1 MTTTKKISELPSAV
15 TPLAGTEDI
24 PIVQDGATRRATPDD
39 IRAGLAETVHAHTL
53 SDITDAGTAAASD
66 VEDFATAAQ
75 GTKADSALQEE
86 DVGSA
91 AFEDTTAFATAAQGT
106 KADTAVQPGDLGTAA
121 TADAGDFATAAQGTK
136 ADTAVQPEDL
146 GTAASADT
154 GDFATAAQ
162 GAKADSAL
170 QPEDLAYPGLLN
182 AIINGGCLVSHRGN
196 KSLSTSWQYGPVDL
210 LAVKAEGSVSAGTI
224 KQATSAFSLTVTGA
238 ACFVENATLT
248 GSGAILFRRR
258 IEARDAALFYNMP
271 AYFSA
276 RTYHDVGST
285 QNYVITI
292 RKATSADDFSSTT
305 LIDSDTVTVAND
317 TNASIAM
324 AISDMGDCR
333 NGIEI
338 EVKISCGAVTTK
350 DFFLAEQQLI
360 IGDAQRPFE
369 LRPIALE
376 TKLVHRYL
384 RPIAG
389 IIGVAN
395 SASNMQAIL
404 SHPDMRIA
412 PTYEALAALNMTD
425 GYTADFDQ
433 SGPNIANVHENTAH
447 SARVDIALFS
457 GLTSGRFHIQRGTS
471 AFILASAEL

>member
-15 TPLAGTEDI
+15 TPLAGDEDI
-24 PIVQDGATRRATPDD
+24 PIVQDGATRRATPNDL
-39 IRAGLAETVHAHTL
+39 RAGLAADDHTHTL
-53 SDITDAGTAAASD
+53 ADITDAGTAAGAN

-75 GTKADSALQEE
+75 GEKADTALQED

-91 AFEDTTAFATAAQGT
+91 AFNETEHFATAAQGT

-121 TADAGDFATAAQGTK
+121 AANTGDFATAAQGTK
-136 ADTAVQPEDL
+136 ADSAVQPEDL
-146 GTAASADT
+146 GTAAAADT

-162 GAKADSAL
+162 GTKADSAV
-170 QPEDLAYPGLLN
+170 QPEDLVYPGLLN
-182 AIINGGCLVSHRGN
+182 AIVNGGCQVSHRSQ

-210 LAVKAEGSVSAGTI
+210 LAVKAEGTVSAGTI
-224 KQATSAFSLTVTGA
+224 KQVTSSFSLTVTGCG
-238 ACFVENATLT
+238 CFVENATLT

-258 IEARDAALFYNMP
+258 IEARDAAAFYNQP

-285 QNYVITI
+285 QNYLISI
-292 RKATSADDFSSTT
+292 RKANAADDFSSTT
-305 LIDSDTVTVAND
+305 LIDSDTVTVADD
-317 TNASIAM
+317 TNASIVM
-324 AISDMGDCR
+324 AVSNMGDCR

-338 EVKISCGAVTTK
+338 EVKISCGAITTK
-350 DFFLAEQQLI
+350 DFFMAEQQFS
-360 IGDAQRPFE
+360 IGDVQRPFE
-369 LRPIALE
+369 FRPAALE

-395 SASNMQAIL
+395 SGSNMQAIL
-404 SHPDMRIA
+404 SHPDMRAA
-412 PTYEALAALNMTD
+412 PTYEVLAALNMTD

-471 AFILASAEL
+471 AIILASAEL

>member
-15 TPLAGTEDI
+15 TPLAGNEDI

-39 IRAGLAETVHAHTL
+39 IRAGLSAEGHQHVLA
-53 SDITDAGTAAASD
+53 DITDAGTAAGAD
-66 VEDFATAAQ
+66 IEDFATPAQ
-75 GTKADSALQEE
+75 GAKADSA
-86 DVGSA
+86 
-91 AFEDTTAFATAAQGT
+91 
-106 KADTAVQPGDLGTAA
+106 VQPEDLGTAA
-121 TADAGDFATAAQGTK
+121 TADAGDFATAAQGVK
-136 ADTAVQPEDL
+136 ADSAVQPEDL
-146 GTAASADT
+146 GTAAAADT

-162 GAKADSAL
+162 GAKADSAV

-224 KQATSAFSLTVTGA
+224 KQVTSAFSLSATGA

-258 IEARDAALFYNMP
+258 IEAKDAALFYNKP

-276 RTYHDVGST
+276 RTYHDSGATRNCVM
-285 QNYVITI
+285 TI
-292 RKATSADDFSSTT
+292 RKANAADDFSSTT
-305 LIDSDTVTVAND
+305 LIATETDTVADD
-317 TNASIAM
+317 TNASIGM
-324 AISDMGDCR
+324 AINNMGDCR

-338 EVKISCGAVTTK
+338 EVKIECGAVTTK
-350 DFFLAEQQLI
+350 DFFMAEQQLS
-360 IGDAQRPFE
+360 IGDVQRPFE
-369 LRPIALE
+369 VRPIALE

-395 SASNMQAIL
+395 SGSNMQAIL
-404 SHPDMRIA
+404 SHPDMRAA

-433 SGPNIANVHENTAH
+433 SGPNIATVHENTAH

-471 AFILASAEL
+471 AIILASAEL

>member
-15 TPLAGTEDI
+15 TPLSGDEDI
-24 PIVQDGATRRATPDD
+24 PIVQDGATRRASPND
-39 IRAGLAETVHAHTL
+39 IRAGLAASDHNHVLA
-53 SDITDAGTAAASD
+53 DITDAGTAAGSD
-66 VEDFATAAQ
+66 IEDFATAAQ
-75 GTKADSALQEE
+75 GAKADTALQEE

-91 AFEDTTAFATAAQGT
+91 AFNET
-106 KADTAVQPGDLGTAA
+106 
-121 TADAGDFATAAQGTK
+121 GDFATAAQGVK

-146 GTAASADT
+146 GTAAASDTGDFATAAQGVKADSAVQPEDLGTAAAADT

-162 GAKADSAL
+162 GVKADSAV

-182 AIINGGCLVSHRGN
+182 AIINGGCLVSHRGQ

-210 LAVKAEGSVSAGTI
+210 LAVKAEGTVSAGTI

-238 ACFVENATLT
+238 ACFVENVTLT
-248 GSGAILFRRR
+248 GSGAVLFRRR
-258 IEARDAALFYNMP
+258 IEAKDAAIFYNQP

-276 RTYHDVGST
+276 RTYHDTGST

-292 RKATSADDFSSTT
+292 RKANAADDFSSTT
-305 LIDSDTVTVAND
+305 LIDTDTVTVADD
-317 TNASIAM
+317 TNSSIAM

-338 EVKISCGAVTTK
+338 EVKITCGAITTK
-350 DFFLAEQQLI
+350 DFFMAQQQFS
-360 IGDAQRPFE
+360 IGDVQRPFE
-369 LRPIALE
+369 FRPAAFE

-384 RPIAG
+384 RPITA

-404 SHPDMRIA
+404 SHPDMRTA

-425 GYTADFDQ
+425 GYVADYDQ
-433 SGPNIANVHENTAH
+433 SGPNIATVHENTAH
-447 SARVDIALFS
+447 GARVDIALFS